1 MGAVFKPS
9 LSQLIFA
16 LFGKCWLPF
25 AHPSQ
30 QDGCNSSSPHF
41 ARVTRTRWDSCSALC
56 PFPACSPNTCF
67 KGHIIYFPHR
77 EWRERKKRKK
87 ERKPIGGKK
96 KDISYSAGLGFF
108 NPHSRMLESFFKIP
122 DFQLLHP
129 DKLHFTDSGYK
140 QPIVVQLIFPLEI
153 PHKSLTVLQPGQT
166 PKIQQIKG
174 KVLKLPRWVLL

>member
-87 ERKPIGGKK
+87 ESLLEGKK
-96 KDISYSAGLGFF
+96 KTSHILQVWVFLIPTPTCWKVFSRSQTSNFCIQINCILQTLAIS
-108 NPHSRMLESFFKIP
+108 NP
-122 DFQLLHP
+122 LL
-129 DKLHFTDSGYK
+129 S
-140 QPIVVQLIFPLEI
+140 
-153 PHKSLTVLQPGQT
+153 S
-166 PKIQQIKG
+166 
-174 KVLKLPRWVLL
+174 

>member
-1 MGAVFKPS
+1 MVAIAPRHTLQGSPGPAGTAALLSV
-9 LSQLIFA
+9 LSQLAVPTPASRGILYIFRI
-16 LFGKCWLPF
+16 GN
-25 AHPSQ
+25 
-30 QDGCNSSSPHF
+30 G
-41 ARVTRTRWDSCSALC
+41 
-56 PFPACSPNTCF
+56 
-67 KGHIIYFPHR
+67 
-77 EWRERKKRKK
+77 ERGKK
-87 ERKPIGGKK
+87 ERKKAYWRGKK

-108 NPHSRMLESFFKIP
+108 NPHSHMLESFFKIP

>member
-1 MGAVFKPS
+1 ME
-9 LSQLIFA
+9 
-16 LFGKCWLPF
+16 
-25 AHPSQ
+25 
-30 QDGCNSSSPHF
+30 
-41 ARVTRTRWDSCSALC
+41 
-56 PFPACSPNTCF
+56 
-67 KGHIIYFPHR
+67 R
-77 EWRERKKRKK
+77 EEKKK

-153 PHKSLTVLQPGQT
+153 PHQSLTVLQPGQT